1 MSPERRLLWCVSWAE
16 ADSAGEGTALPHGA
30 SLAAGEGTRYSLVA
44 SLTTRVPPW
53 WEERTDPT
61 VDL

>member
-1 MSPERRLLWCVSWAE
+1 MR
-16 ADSAGEGTALPHGA
+16 ALRYPMVPA
-30 SLAAGEGTRYSLVA
+30 LQQVRVAAGEGTRYSLVA
-44 SLTTRVPPW
+44 SLTRVPPW